1 MKIQLIP
8 ILLSGSILG
17 VLPAAALDLTITVK
31 GIRNEKGKIAVLAF
45 IDKDGF
51 PDQVPKAKSQAV
63 VDAKLGT
70 VTLTLKDV
78 PAGKVAVTVLH
89 DENANG
95 QLNRNLFG
103 IPLEGVGM
111 SGKPPAHLVPTF
123 NDAVLDLKKSK
134 KLEITLKYW

>member
-1 MKIQLIP
+1 MKSHLLP
-8 ILLSGSILG
+8 ILLAGSILS

-51 PDQVPKAKSQAV
+51 PDQVPKAKAQAV

-89 DENANG
+89 DENASG

-111 SGKPPAHLVPTF
+111 SGKPPANLVPTF

>member
-1 MKIQLIP
+1 MKSSSLLTALIF
-8 ILLSGSILG
+8 SALG

-31 GIRNEKGKIAVLAF
+31 GIRNNKGKIAALAF
-45 IDKDGF
+45 VNKDGF
-51 PDQVPKAKSQAV
+51 PDQVPKAQTQAV
-63 VDAKLGT
+63 VDAKQGT
-70 VTLTLKDV
+70 VTLTLKNV

-95 QLNRNLFG
+95 KLNRNFFG

-111 SGKPPAHLVPTF
+111 SGKPPGNKPPTF
-123 NDAVLDLKKSK
+123 NDVVLEVKKSQ